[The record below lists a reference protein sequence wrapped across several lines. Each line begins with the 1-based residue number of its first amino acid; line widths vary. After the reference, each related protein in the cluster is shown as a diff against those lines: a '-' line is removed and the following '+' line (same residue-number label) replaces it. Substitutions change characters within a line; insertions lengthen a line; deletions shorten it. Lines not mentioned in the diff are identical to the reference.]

1 MIRPRQGFTLI
12 ELLVVMAIIAVLI
25 GLLLPAVQ
33 KVREAANRMS
43 CSSNLKQIG
52 LALHN
57 FHDAHGKFPPGL
69 VLGPNREAGVL
80 TTATHGNGPFLLPYI
95 EQQAL
100 AAQYD
105 WQLDWFHWDNQPV
118 VRTPLKA
125 LQCPSAERDRLL
137 TNFDPMMGG
146 KVGACSDYA
155 GIREVP
161 QAMVDRGYVDPRTNR
176 DSVFMINSATRIAD
190 ITDGTSNTVLYT
202 EIAGRPQVWRA
213 GRPVPGELIHGAP
226 WASRNVIWSTAPDRG
241 TPPWPCA
248 INCTNQYEIYSF
260 HTGGANAVFADGSVH
275 FLKADIDIRILAA
288 LVTRAGEEVVSAG
301 DY

>member
-1 MIRPRQGFTLI
+1 MFRPRQAFTLI
-12 ELLVVMAIIAVLI
+12 ELLVVIAILAVLI
-25 GLLLPAVQ
+25 GLLLPTVQ
-33 KVREAANRMS
+33 KVREGANRIS
-43 CSSNLKQIG
+43 CSNNLRQIG

-57 FHDAHGKFPPGL
+57 FHDAYGRFPPGL
-69 VLGPNREAGVL
+69 VLGPNREAGVT
-80 TTATHGNGPFLLPYI
+80 TTATHGNGPFLLPYL
-95 EQQAL
+95 EQPAL

-118 VRTPLKA
+118 VRTPLKV
-125 LQCPSAERDRLL
+125 LQCPSAEPNRLL
-137 TNFDPMMGG
+137 TNFDPMVGG

-161 QAMVDRGYVDPRTNR
+161 QALVDTGWVDRPANR
-176 DSVFMINSATRIAD
+176 DSVFMINSTTRLTD
-190 ITDGTSNTVLYT
+190 ISDGTSNTILHA

-213 GRPVPGELIHGAP
+213 GRPAPGELIHGAP

-248 INCTNQYEIYSF
+248 INCTNQYEICSF
-260 HTGGANAVFADGSVH
+260 HPGGANAVFADGSVH
-275 FLKADIDIRILAA
+275 FLKAGMSIRVLAA
-288 LVTRAGEEVVSAG
+288 LVTRAGGEVAPAS